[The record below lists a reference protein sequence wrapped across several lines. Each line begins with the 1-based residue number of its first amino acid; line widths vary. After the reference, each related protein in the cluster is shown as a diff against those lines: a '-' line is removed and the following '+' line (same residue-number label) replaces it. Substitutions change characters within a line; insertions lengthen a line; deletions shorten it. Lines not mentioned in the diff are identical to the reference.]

1 MREGGR
7 LYASQVEG
15 GREGR
20 KEGRR
25 EGRKE
30 GRKEGGER
38 VLRDLCV
45 LVEGSVT
52 PKAFISWFVRNT
64 RDSDFGVA
72 CS

>member
-1 MREGGR
+1 MERAGREGGER
-7 LYASQVEG
+7 GREALCFSSGKRGKEG

-20 KEGRR
+20 
-25 EGRKE
+25 
-30 GRKEGGER
+30 ER